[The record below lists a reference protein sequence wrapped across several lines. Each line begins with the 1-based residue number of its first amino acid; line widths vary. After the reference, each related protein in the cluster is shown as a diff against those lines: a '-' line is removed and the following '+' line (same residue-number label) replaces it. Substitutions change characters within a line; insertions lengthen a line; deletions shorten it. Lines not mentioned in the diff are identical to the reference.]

1 MASKK
6 GAIIAV
12 IVVIALVASGAFVFM
27 GMNKAK
33 TNEIGAITITDALS
47 NNVTL
52 NSTPL
57 RVVSASPSTTELLY
71 AMGVNGS
78 IVGVTDY
85 CDYPVNGT
93 GKSPK
98 DIFES
103 IGGFYSPSYEA
114 IAGLDPDI
122 VLLDAGVKTHKDMM
136 TQLAAV
142 NIKYVSLYPGKN
154 ITEIQKNIVLLGKI
168 FSKTT
173 TSSAIIS
180 DMDSKFSAITT
191 AIGNVSAKPSVMVM
205 VGFSPDIWV
214 NGGKTF
220 INDIIVASGG
230 VNVFANSSSYATITK
245 EGVVEANPDII
256 IVTSSMIPGLTPQQV
271 LDQLAADPILGGLGA
286 VQNHKV
292 YVLQDDAEGCFLR
305 SATRVTQATQVLADI
320 LYPTVFGETIPNILG
335 DGYKDYLP
343 DSWGT
348 GTSARTTMTTV
359 A

>member
-12 IVVIALVASGAFVFM
+12 IVVVALVVSGAFVFM
-27 GMNKAK
+27 GMDKGK
-33 TNEIGAITITDALS
+33 TNEVGAITITDALN

-78 IVGVTDY
+78 LVGVTDY
-85 CDYPVNGT
+85 CDYPMNAA

-98 DIFES
+98 EIYQS

-114 IAGLDPDI
+114 IAGLNPDI
-122 VLLDAGVKTHKDMM
+122 VLLDAGVKAQKDMM
-136 TQLAAV
+136 TQLDAV
-142 NIKYVSLYPGKN
+142 HIKCVSLYPGKN
-154 ITEIQKNIVLLGKI
+154 ITEIKNNIALLGKI

-173 TSSAIIS
+173 TSTSIIN

-191 AIGNVSAKPSVMVM
+191 SIGTASAKPKVMVM

-230 VNVFANSSSYATITK
+230 INVFANASSYATITK
-245 EGVVEANPDII
+245 EGVVEANPDVI
-256 IVTSSMIPGLTPQQV
+256 IVTASMIPGLTPQQV
-271 LDQLAADPILGGLGA
+271 LDQLSADPILGTLSA

-320 LYPTVFGETIPNILG
+320 LYPSVFGQTIPNILG
-335 DGYKDYLP
+335 DSYKDYLP
-343 DSWGT
+343 ASWST
-348 GTSARTTMTTV
+348 GTNARTTMTTV
-359 A
+359 E